1 MEIPRVDN
9 WLSQFDIAD
18 KYLAKHMLRK
28 MRYVGFEEV
37 EQWLQ
42 HALLDLLAD
51 IEKEFGKEAVAIFPV
66 TKPFIHQFNK
76 DKEAKQPNDSSG
88 RIAHSIKNL
97 ERRLPNHIELTPRHE
112 SMKACKVRHIIFV
125 DDFIGTG
132 DRFVKSWR
140 QTVSRRVKAWCSLGW
155 CKIWVLAYAGHESGV
170 RQIVNTIRTI
180 SRERVRINLLIN
192 KSFIAENKY
201 LEFVAM
207 KYGSMLREGKSGL
220 GYGAL
225 LSPVIF
231 QYGCPNNVPSIFW
244 SNGKYGKRK
253 WRPLFPERSVPND
266 LYPIFKLNFSE
277 VSSAEELWMVGH
289 YKLALEF
296 LDRISNFRGNHQLL
310 VVLALLSKNKEII
323 KIRNVLVLSDEEFQ
337 SILSELLKYGLV
349 NSECKVT
356 NFGREILKREE
367 KSDKAI
373 ANVYNGIMNFY
384 PKTFLGFQR
393 EV

>member
-1 MEIPRVDN
+1 MEIPRVAN

-18 KYLAKHMLRK
+18 KYLAEHMLRK

-42 HALLDLLAD
+42 HALLDLLAE

-66 TKPFIHQFNK
+66 AKPFIHEFNK
-76 DKEAKQPNDSSG
+76 DKETKQSNDSSG

-112 SMKACKVRHIIFV
+112 SMKARKVRHIIFI

-140 QTVSRRVKAWCSLGW
+140 QIVSRRVKAWCSLGW

-170 RQIVNTIRTI
+170 SRIVNTIRTI
-180 SRERVRINLLIN
+180 SRDRLRVNLLI
-192 KSFIAENKY
+192 KRSFIAENKY
-201 LEFVAM
+201 LEFLTI
-207 KYGSMLREGKSGL
+207 KYGHMLREGRSGL

-244 SNGKYGKRK
+244 SSGKYGKRK
-253 WRPLFPERSVPND
+253 WKPLFPERSVPND
-266 LYPIFKLNFSE
+266 LYPIFNIDLSE
-277 VSSAEELWMVGH
+277 FSSAEELWMVGH

-296 LDRISNFRGNHQLL
+296 LERIDDFRGNHQLL
-310 VVLALLSKNKEII
+310 VVLAFLSKNKEII

-349 NSECKVT
+349 DTENRVT
-356 NFGREILKREE
+356 NFGRDILKRGE
-367 KSDKAI
+367 KGNKVI
-373 ANVYNGIMNFY
+373 ANIYKGSMNFY
-384 PKTFLGFQR
+384 PKTFSGFQR